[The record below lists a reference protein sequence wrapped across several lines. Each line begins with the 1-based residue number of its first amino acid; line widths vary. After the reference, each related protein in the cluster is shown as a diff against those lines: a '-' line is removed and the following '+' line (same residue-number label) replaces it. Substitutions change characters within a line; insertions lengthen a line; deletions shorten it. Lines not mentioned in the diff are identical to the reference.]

1 MAKDN
6 ILDTIIARASQS
18 KADKIGLLDLET
30 ETLGHIKVTLPP
42 LKDILEFLEGDTEE
56 DDVYSGLLSNASL
69 VYENVPFL
77 KNNYAQLA
85 DAYDEKD
92 PARLTLKIFEVA
104 QAIGELNSI
113 ANFITESY
121 GVGKE
126 AVKN

>member
-6 ILDTIIARASQS
+6 ILETIIARASQRQD
-18 KADKIGLLDLET
+18 DKIGLLDLET

-42 LKDILEFLEGDTEE
+42 LRDILEFIENDTEE
-56 DDVYSGLLSNASL
+56 DDVYAGLLSNAGL

-77 KNNYAQLA
+77 KNNYAKLS
-85 DAYDEKD
+85 DAYEEKD

-113 ANFITESY
+113 ANYITEAY

-126 AVKN
+126 AIKN

>member
-6 ILDTIIARASQS
+6 ILETIIARASQRQD
-18 KADKIGLLDLET
+18 DKIGILDLET

-42 LKDILEFLEGDTEE
+42 VRDILEFIENDTEE
-56 DDVYSGLLSNASL
+56 DDIYAGLLTNAGL
-69 VYENVPFL
+69 VYENVPLL
-77 KNNYAQLA
+77 KNNYAKLS
-85 DAYDEKD
+85 DAYEEKD

-113 ANFITESY
+113 ANHITEAY

-126 AVKN
+126 AIKN